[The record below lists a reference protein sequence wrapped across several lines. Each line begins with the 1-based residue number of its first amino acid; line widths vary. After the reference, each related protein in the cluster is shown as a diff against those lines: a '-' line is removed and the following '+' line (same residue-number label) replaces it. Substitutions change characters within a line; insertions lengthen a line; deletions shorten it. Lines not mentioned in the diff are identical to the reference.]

1 MKTCVYSRFVF
12 DLPYLNYWIE
22 HYLNLKFDYIVVLFF
37 EYKYKKQ
44 KNIKELLIKDNVL
57 DKKFNTDNIIIHTIN
72 SSYQSNLLYNIYKD
86 IKKR

>member
-22 HYLNLKFDYIVVLFF
+22 HYLNLKFDYIVILFF

-44 KNIKELLIKDNVL
+44 KNVKQLLI
-57 DKKFNTDNIIIHTIN
+57 
-72 SSYQSNLLYNIYKD
+72 
-86 IKKR
+86 